1 MLGYYD
7 YTVWLTYGSLIS
19 AAMGIMASLD
29 GEGHPYVGIFYLL
42 VCGLFDAFDG
52 RVARTKK
59 DRTEAQKK
67 FGIQIDSLADLVAFG
82 VLPGCIANAM
92 ICIKPETMRRYELAC
107 DAIIYFYIL
116 AALIRLAYFNV
127 MEEERQKKEGGIRK
141 YFEGLPVTSSALI
154 FPSVMFFHY
163 ILPKDLTTIFLLVML
178 ATGIAFISKI
188 KVPKPQL
195 KGIMI
200 MIGIGA
206 IEFLILGYTF
216 FIARGGI

>member
-19 AAMGIMASLD
+19 AAMGIMASLN
-29 GEGHPYVGIFYLL
+29 GEGHPYIGIFYLL

-59 DRTEAQKK
+59 NRTESQKK
-67 FGIQIDSLADLVAFG
+67 FGIQIDSLADLIAFG

-92 ICIKPETMRRYELAC
+92 ICIKPETMRRYEIAC

-127 MEEERQKKEGGIRK
+127 MEEERQKKEGGVRK

-163 ILPKDLTTIFLLVML
+163 LLPKDLTTIFLIVML
-178 ATGIAFISKI
+178 ITGIAFISKI
-188 KVPKPQL
+188 RVPKPQF

-206 IEFLILGYTF
+206 IEFIILGYTF
-216 FIARGGI
+216 FIARGGV

>member
-92 ICIKPETMRRYELAC
+92 ICIKPETMRRYEIAC

-195 KGIMI
+195 RGIMI

>member
-19 AAMGIMASLD
+19 AAMGITASLK

-59 DRTEAQKK
+59 DRTESQKK

-92 ICIKPETMRRYELAC
+92 ICIKPETMRRYEIAC

-127 MEEERQKKEGGIRK
+127 MEEERQKKEDGIRK

-163 ILPKDLTTIFLLVML
+163 ILPRDLTTIFLLVML

-188 KVPKPQL
+188 RVPKPQL
-195 KGIMI
+195 RGIMI
-200 MIGIGA
+200 MIGIGT
-206 IEFLILGYTF
+206 IEFIILGYTF
-216 FIARGGI
+216 FIARGGV

>member
-19 AAMGIMASLD
+19 AVLGIMESLK

-42 VCGLFDAFDG
+42 VCGLLDAFDG

-59 DRTEAQKK
+59 DRTESQKK
-67 FGIQIDSLADLVAFG
+67 FGIQIDSLADLAAFG

-92 ICIKPETMRRYELAC
+92 CCIKPEALRKYEIAC
-107 DAIIYFYIL
+107 DVIICFYVL

-127 MEEERQKKEGGIRK
+127 MEEERQKVEAGCRK
-141 YFEGLPVTSSALI
+141 YYEGLPVTSSALI

-163 ILPKDLTTIFLLVML
+163 LLPRDLTTIFLLVML

-188 KVPKPQL
+188 RVPKPQL
-195 KGIMI
+195 KGILI

-216 FIARGGI
+216 IR